1 VLQTQS
7 QLSPAYTSA
16 SSAPAS
22 PARARVAHEDNSP
35 SLFALVTLGFALTLA
50 GVSYLSLIS
59 F

>member
-7 QLSPAYTSA
+7 QLAPAYTSA
-16 SSAPAS
+16 SSAAAS
-22 PARARVAHEDNSP
+22 PARARVAREDNSP
-35 SLFALVTLGFALTLA
+35 WLFALATLSFALALA